1 MEYHEPRTPTFSF
14 NACLR
19 PVPKSENQSA
29 GTVTQ
34 SKIKDEPESTAVS
47 GRMKVEK
54 SDDTE
59 LTSQLKI
66 ESPNKPKNIVISKA
80 NDDVVFKKPLSAKN
94 QESTVPAGNLIKV
107 DSTDIEML
115 SAKSTDGRQPM
126 SASVSEEEVRVSKEN
141 KEPVQVRDEKN
152 KTISEDTKNLIKA
165 ALMNAS
171 FKKRTGNFTK
181 FYKKI

>member
-19 PVPKSENQSA
+19 PVPKCENQSA
-29 GTVTQ
+29 CTVTQ
-34 SKIKDEPESTAVS
+34 SKMKDKPDSPTLS
-47 GRMKVEK
+47 GRVKAEK
-54 SDDTE
+54 SVDTE
-59 LTSQLKI
+59 STSQLKI
-66 ESPNKPKNIVISKA
+66 ESPNKPKNIVISDT

-94 QESTVPAGNLIKV
+94 QESVVPAGNLIKV
-107 DSTDIEML
+107 ESTDIEML

-126 SASVSEEEVRVSKEN
+126 SATVSEEEVSVSKEN
-141 KEPVQVRDEKN
+141 KEPVQVQDEKN

-171 FKKRTGNFTK
+171 FKKRTGNF
-181 FYKKI
+181 I